1 MKEEAMVE
9 LKIKDET
16 DDGVLKVVEAATAGG
31 KVIVTVE
38 GTDLERLMGSEAR
51 NLAYE
56 QRMRFGMANGGI
68 EAVGG
73 TYVPVAE
80 LKLVKAAKD
89 DGLIRGVRRWHRDFS
104 ITQMI

>member
-1 MKEEAMVE
+1 MVE
-9 LKIKDET
+9 PQIKEKT
-16 DDGVLKVVEAATAGG
+16 DDDVLKVVEAKTAGG

-51 NLAYE
+51 SLAYE

-73 TYVPVAE
+73 TYIPKEE
-80 LKLVKAAKD
+80 LRLVKEAKEQGETRD
-89 DGLIRGVRRWHRDFS
+89 VTRWHRDFS